1 MHEELHAQL
10 EELVTDYERQAA
22 EIRSVY
28 ERLREVEATATSKD
42 GLVTVK
48 AGPQGRITHLELDPR
63 ITRKLA
69 ASEIAA
75 SIMEQIEG
83 ATSEVSRQ
91 TAALLAPLAPEGV
104 DLEGLLG
111 ADADLGAL
119 LPSLRAEAP
128 RDRRPGT
135 MGG

>member
-10 EELVTDYERQAA
+10 EKMVAEYERQAA
-22 EIRSVY
+22 EIRTAY
-28 ERLREVEATATSKD
+28 ARLREVEATATSKD

-48 AGPQGRITHLELDPR
+48 AGQQSRITHIELDPR
-63 ITRKLA
+63 ITRKLS

-75 SIMEQIEG
+75 SIMEQIEA

-91 TAALLAPLAPEGV
+91 TTDLLAPLAPDGV

-119 LPSLRAEAP
+119 LPSLRPEEP
-128 RDRRPGT
+128 RDRRSGT